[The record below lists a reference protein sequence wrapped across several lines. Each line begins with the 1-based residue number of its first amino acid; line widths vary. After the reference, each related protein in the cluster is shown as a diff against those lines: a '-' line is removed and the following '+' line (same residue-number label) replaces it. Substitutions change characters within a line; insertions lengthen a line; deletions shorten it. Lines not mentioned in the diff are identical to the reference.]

1 MIVLDLRK
9 KPEGLDQQR
18 IQAALDE
25 VREQPGSTV
34 IIPPGIYTLTS
45 PRARRPCRKPSMENT
60 GKIQRSKCF
69 DRIIPLQL
77 A

>member
-45 PRARRPCRKPSMENT
+45 PRARQTMQEAMENT

>member
-9 KPEGLDQQR
+9 KPEGLDQR
-18 IQAALDE
+18 GLQAALDE

-45 PRARRPCRKPSMENT
+45 PRARQTMQEAINGKYGENPEIEMFRP
-60 GKIQRSKCF
+60 
-69 DRIIPLQL
+69 D
-77 A
+77 